1 MSVPPDPW
9 QGLARLTPARIA
21 LGRSGVSLPTA
32 RALELRAA
40 HAAARTAV
48 HASLDA
54 QAMAAALAT
63 GFPATVVV
71 ASQARDRPTF
81 LQRPDL
87 GRALDPAHAERLAA
101 QRGAWDVAVIV
112 ADGLSALAVERHAGR
127 FLDAFRPHATRHGWR
142 LAPLAV
148 VTQARVALGDAIGAA
163 LGARLTLML
172 IGERP
177 GLSAPDS
184 LGLYLTHGPRVGLP
198 DAARNCIS
206 NVREGGLSP
215 VLAAYR
221 AAYLVDRAL
230 GLGFSGV
237 ALKDDTAAEPEAL
250 APAGHPAVL

>member
-9 QGLARLTPARIA
+9 RGLARLTPARIA
-21 LGRSGVSLPTA
+21 LGRSGVSLPTT

-48 HASLDA
+48 HAALDA
-54 QAMAAALAT
+54 PAMAAALAT
-63 GFPATVVV
+63 AFPATVVV
-71 ASQARDRPTF
+71 RSRAPNRATY

-87 GRALDPAHAERLAA
+87 GRALDPADAERLAA
-101 QRGAWDVAVIV
+101 HRAAWDVAVIV
-112 ADGLSALAVERHAGR
+112 ADGLSALAIERNAAG
-127 FLDAFRPHATRHGWR
+127 FLDAFRPHAARHGWR
-142 LAPLAV
+142 LAPLV
-148 VTQARVALGDAIGAA
+148 VATQARVALGDAIGAA
-163 LGARLTLML
+163 LGARLTLLL

-177 GLSAPDS
+177 GLSSPDS
-184 LGLYLTHGPRVGLP
+184 LGLYLTHGPQPGLL

-215 VLAAYR
+215 SLAAYR

-230 GLGFSGV
+230 SLGFSGV

-250 APAGHPAVL
+250 AAPPRPAVL